1 MFNIGESCR
10 MLELV
15 SNSRG
20 RWGRRGGGRG
30 GVEDGR
36 GGRGSEV
43 ENGQSSSNSV
53 RYTLPTVGL

>member
-20 RWGRRGGGRG
+20 RWGRRGEEG